1 MALLYHLGFDQTEPE
16 YFTYVWKKLQNKQS
30 LKESE
35 FIELLD
41 KPKRIDT
48 EDPEEMKNVY
58 FAVWLIQIFAFF
70 DEGKKGSFSI
80 EEFKQYLK
88 FSPTYMNNPQETE
101 ENLEKCFKYMKSIYG
116 NNEITPREFYD
127 IMKHNANLAQ

>member
-58 FAVWLIQIFAFF
+58 FAV
-70 DEGKKGSFSI
+70 
-80 EEFKQYLK
+80 
-88 FSPTYMNNPQETE
+88 
-101 ENLEKCFKYMKSIYG
+101 
-116 NNEITPREFYD
+116 
-127 IMKHNANLAQ
+127 